1 MGVDLIFMF
10 RVLVFPGFAFLLAF
24 ALFCD
29 WFERKVAARMQNRM
43 GPTYTGPMGI
53 LQPLADY
60 IKLLMK
66 EDITPRQTSRFL
78 FTLTPVLAFSLF
90 VFILFYIPIDGAN
103 VVPASGFEG
112 DLILVLVLVTVA
124 EFALFLSGWSSANP
138 YSGIGSTRI
147 LTQFLGYDVPF
158 MILALG
164 PAFLAKSLCISTII
178 AKQNVPFILLI
189 PWVFIFFII
198 TLQAE
203 LEKDPFD
210 TPHAET
216 EIVAGYGTEFSGR
229 KLAFIRFSKD
239 IQTVFSAAL
248 LASLFLGWPG
258 ESILFGPSSV
268 LCTVWFVVKVLLVI
282 FMLEFI
288 GCMCARLRIDQVV
301 WANWRIMIPLAILS
315 LILTVACAPLFESLI
330 G

>member
-1 MGVDLIFMF
+1 MSVDLVFMF
-10 RVLVFPGFAFLLAF
+10 RVLVFPGFTFLLAF

-78 FTLTPVLAFSLF
+78 FTLSPVLAFSLF
-90 VFILFYIPIDGAN
+90 VFVLFYIPIDGAN
-103 VVPASGFEG
+103 VIPASGFEG

-124 EFALFLSGWSSANP
+124 EFAMFLSGWSSANP

-147 LTQFLGYDVPF
+147 LTQLLGYDVPL
-158 MILALG
+158 MLLALG

-178 AKQNVPFILLI
+178 ARQKVPFMLLI

-248 LASLFLGWPG
+248 VASLFLGGPC
-258 ESILFGPSSV
+258 ESILFGPSSI
-268 LCTVWFVVKVLLVI
+268 LCAVWFVVKVLSVI
-282 FMLEFI
+282 FVLEFI

-301 WANWRIMIPLAILS
+301 WANWRIMIPIAILS
-315 LILTVACAPLFESLI
+315 LILTVMCAPLFESLI